1 MKSKKIW
8 LSLGIGLILGVIV
21 SLLMIF
27 MIHAF
32 SLLFTSFQFFMACV
46 VAFLL
51 PYCILVIHSD
61 RINDYVTIVTMIVV
75 SCCITSLYCVISISS
90 TSTISPVLTM
100 TFVLH
105 IIAMLSLLLYVAIK
119 SIKKK

>member
-105 IIAMLSLLLYVAIK
+105 IIEMLSLLLYVAIK

>member
-1 MKSKKIW
+1 MKSIKIW

-21 SLLMIF
+21 SLIMIF

>member
-21 SLLMIF
+21 SLIMIF